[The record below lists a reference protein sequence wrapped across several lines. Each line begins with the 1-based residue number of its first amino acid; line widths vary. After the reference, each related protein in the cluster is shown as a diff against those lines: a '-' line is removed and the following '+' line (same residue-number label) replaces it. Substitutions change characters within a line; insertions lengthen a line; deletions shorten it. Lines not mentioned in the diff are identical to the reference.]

1 MREIFPT
8 RDAGALCRGTRED
21 EKREREREKAS
32 NYLQVAFSPGEF
44 KTVGA
49 KRTIEESSNI
59 IHRMNACVYTCI
71 DIYVHILYTFVY
83 YILYVYIQNAL
94 LKFCCALKGERRG
107 GGSFHVLEIATKVLI
122 TYFH

>member
-44 KTVGA
+44 KTVEA

-59 IHRMNACVYTCI
+59 IHRMNACVYTCVY
-71 DIYVHILYTFVY
+71 IYMYIY
-83 YILYVYIQNAL
+83 YILLCIIYYMYIYKMRCLNFVAL
-94 LKFCCALKGERRG
+94 
-107 GGSFHVLEIATKVLI
+107 
-122 TYFH
+122 

>member
-59 IHRMNACVYTCI
+59 IHRMNVYI
-71 DIYVHILYTFVY
+71 RVYIYMYIY
-83 YILYVYIQNAL
+83 YILLCIIYYMYIYKMRCLNFVAL
-94 LKFCCALKGERRG
+94 
-107 GGSFHVLEIATKVLI
+107 
-122 TYFH
+122 

>member
-59 IHRMNACVYTCI
+59 IHRMNACVYTC
-71 DIYVHILYTFVY
+71 
-83 YILYVYIQNAL
+83 VYIYICTYIIY
-94 LKFCCALKGERRG
+94 FC
-107 GGSFHVLEIATKVLI
+107 VLYIICTYTKCVA
-122 TYFH
+122 